1 MRTKLITDAKASLK
15 KIGVSVKDTDL
26 SLINVFS
33 SDEYELYI
41 KKLWATINSFKV
53 KRIVF
58 LDDDYYV
65 DNVSDK
71 IKSIKRA
78 VGKNGLMELKKNV
91 TEKEDIIVNNRNYFI
106 DMVEVSDDVS
116 LLTVEGIY
124 KAIYSGGG
132 VYLFLQE
139 SLICESDS
147 LLGLI
152 KSYND
157 ECDISCKLHFGET
170 LTSERYFILTG
181 VNEHN
186 NSHLLSGVT
195 RLIGEEVDKFIEK
208 TSHHYPMVFEKQI
221 LKFETRSQR

>member
-1 MRTKLITDAKASLK
+1 MRIKLITDAKASLK

-26 SLINVFS
+26 SLVNVFS

-41 KKLWATINSFKV
+41 KKLWETINSFKV

-78 VGKNGLMELKKNV
+78 VGKNGLMELKRNV
-91 TEKEDIIVNNRNYFI
+91 TKKEDIIFNNRNYFI

-116 LLTVEGIY
+116 LLTVERIY

-132 VYLFLQE
+132 VYLFLQAD
-139 SLICESDS
+139 LICESDS

-152 KSYND
+152 NSYDD
-157 ECDISCKLHFGET
+157 ECSISCKLHFGET

-181 VNEHN
+181 VSEDN
-186 NSHLLSGVT
+186 NSHLLSGVARFT
-195 RLIGEEVDKFIEK
+195 GEEVDKLIEK

-221 LKFETRSQR
+221 LKFETRSLR

>member
-1 MRTKLITDAKASLK
+1 MRIKLITDAKASLK

-26 SLINVFS
+26 SLVNVFS

-41 KKLWATINSFKV
+41 KKLWETINSFKV
-53 KRIVF
+53 KRILF

-65 DNVSDK
+65 NNVSDK
-71 IKSIKRA
+71 IKNIKRA

-91 TEKEDIIVNNRNYFI
+91 IKKEDAIVDNRNYFI
-106 DMVEVSDDVS
+106 DMIEISDDVS
-116 LLTVEGIY
+116 FLAVEGIY
-124 KAIYSGGG
+124 KTIYSGGG
-132 VYLFLQE
+132 VYFFLQE
-139 SLICESDS
+139 GLTCESDS

-157 ECDISCKLHFGET
+157 ECSISCKLHFGET

-181 VNEHN
+181 VNEYN
-186 NSHLLSGVT
+186 NSHLLCGVT
-195 RLIGEEVDKFIEK
+195 RFTGEEVDKLIEK

>member
-1 MRTKLITDAKASLK
+1 MRIKLITDAKASLK

-26 SLINVFS
+26 SLVNVFS

-41 KKLWATINSFKV
+41 KKLWETINSFKV
-53 KRIVF
+53 KMIVF

-78 VGKNGLMELKKNV
+78 VGKNGLMELKENV
-91 TEKEDIIVNNRNYFI
+91 IKKEDIIFNNRNYFI

-116 LLTVEGIY
+116 LLTVRGIY

-132 VYLFLQE
+132 VYLFLQAD
-139 SLICESDS
+139 LVCEDDS

-152 KSYND
+152 NSYDD
-157 ECDISCKLHFGET
+157 ECSISCKLHFGET
-170 LTSERYFILTG
+170 LTSERYFILTA
-181 VNEHN
+181 VSEDN
-186 NSHLLSGVT
+186 NSHLLSGVA
-195 RLIGEEVDKFIEK
+195 RFAGEEVDTLIEK

-221 LKFETRSQR
+221 LKFETRSLR

>member
-124 KAIYSGGG
+124 KATYSGGG

-139 SLICESDS
+139 GLICEGDS

-186 NSHLLSGVT
+186 NSHLLSGVS
-195 RLIGEEVDKFIEK
+195 RLTGEEVDKLIEK

-221 LKFETRSQR
+221 LKFEARSQR